1 MHFLEKF
8 YYKTLKYELINKFN
22 YSSTKNLPNLKTIIL
37 NFGCKT
43 ADIKQLA
50 ACLLALELIT
60 QQKGSF
66 TKTKYSKILFKIR
79 KGNPTGCKVTLNKFN
94 KFKFL
99 ELLTVEIF
107 PKLKNFNGLNSK
119 NFKKND
125 FSYELNNTFSFPELE
140 KNYYLFN
147 NLPKLDISIV
157 SSNFN
162 KKSEELLFLLK
173 SYQLPFK
180 N

>member
-8 YYKTLKYELINKFN
+8 YNKTLKYDLINKFN
-22 YSSTKNLPNLKTIIL
+22 FINTKKLPKLKKIIL

-50 ACLLALELIT
+50 SCLLALELIT
-60 QQKGSF
+60 KQKGNL

-79 KGNPTGCKVTLNKFN
+79 KGNPTGCKVTLNNFN
-94 KFKFL
+94 KFKFI
-99 ELLTVEIF
+99 ELLIIEIF
-107 PKLKNFNGLNSK
+107 PKLKNFNGLNTENS
-119 NFKKND
+119 KKNN
-125 FSYELNNTFSFPELE
+125 FSYELTNLFSFFELE

-147 NLPKLDISIV
+147 NLPKLDISII
-157 SSNFN
+157 SSNSN
-162 KKSEELLFLLK
+162 SITQDLNFLLK

>member
-1 MHFLEKF
+1 MHFLDKF
-8 YYKTLKYELINKFN
+8 YNNTLKYELINKFRYN
-22 YSSTKNLPNLKTIIL
+22 NTKNLPNLKKIIL

-43 ADIKQLA
+43 ADIKELSS
-50 ACLLALELIT
+50 CLLSLELIT
-60 QQKGSF
+60 HQKGHF

-79 KGNPTGCKVTLNKFN
+79 KGNPTGCIVTLNKFN

-107 PKLKNFNGLNSK
+107 PKLKNFSGLNNEK
-119 NFKKND
+119 LKKND
-125 FSYELNNTFSFPELE
+125 FSYELNDTFSFTELE

-147 NLPKLDISIV
+147 NLPKLNISIV
-157 SSNFN
+157 PSNTIKN
-162 KKSEELLFLLK
+162 WELYFLLK
-173 SYQLPFK
+173 AYQLPFK